1 MHCHL
6 EESVGGGG
14 GIGVLFRFMSLSHRH
29 VCGHGEAAVDSLTP
43 IAASEDSVNLERVR
57 RREIKKERQRNK
69 N

>member
-1 MHCHL
+1 
-6 EESVGGGG
+6 
-14 GIGVLFRFMSLSHRH
+14 MSLSHRH

-43 IAASEDSVNLERVR
+43 IAASVKAILHGEAAVDSLTPIAVDSVSLERVR